1 MTTTTVRP
9 YRIVSRSTGHILTT
23 LAFGSYAE
31 AVAAVENLN
40 RLAKRRAFAITR
52 EQP

>member
-1 MTTTTVRP
+1 MTTATVRP
-9 YRIVSRSTGHILTT
+9 YRIASIATGHILTT
-23 LAFGSYAE
+23 LAFGTYAE

>member
-1 MTTTTVRP
+1 MTTATVRP
-9 YRIVSRSTGHILTT
+9 YRIASIATGHILTAMSFRT
-23 LAFGSYAE
+23 YAE

-40 RLAKRRAFAITR
+40 RLAKWQAFAITR